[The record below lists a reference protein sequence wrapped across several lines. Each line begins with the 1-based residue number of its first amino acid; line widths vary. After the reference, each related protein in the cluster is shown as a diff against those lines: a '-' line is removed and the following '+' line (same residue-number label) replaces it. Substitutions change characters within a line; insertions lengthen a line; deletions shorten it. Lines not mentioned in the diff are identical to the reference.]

1 MSKTNEFPLGAT
13 EQKLQD
19 FILQH
24 YESLREFCMKID
36 RPYSTI
42 SNMLKRGILNCG
54 VGLFVYVVDRLG
66 LDIEELLLGN
76 IVLKTDKAL
85 NPDINKKELNI
96 IRAYRNKPDMQA
108 AVDRLLDVESGQGI
122 AEDIKNTVEQ
132 GENTFKGEGINV
144 K

>member
-1 MSKTNEFPLGAT
+1 MNKTNEFPLGAT

-24 YESLREFCMKID
+24 YKSLREFCMKID

-42 SNMLKRGILNCG
+42 SNMLKRGILNCS

-85 NPDINKKELNI
+85 NPDINKKELNFL
-96 IRAYRNKPDMQA
+96 K
-108 AVDRLLDVESGQGI
+108 
-122 AEDIKNTVEQ
+122 
-132 GENTFKGEGINV
+132 
-144 K
+144 